1 MSKIKRAFW
10 EDILE
15 AEYEREKREL
25 NEGGR
30 NGRS

>member
-15 AEYEREKREL
+15 QEYEREKREMEERK
-25 NEGGR
+25 NGGR
-30 NGRS
+30 

>member
-15 AEYEREKREL
+15 QELEREKREM
-25 NEGGR
+25 EERRHGGR
-30 NGRS
+30 

>member
-1 MSKIKRAFW
+1 MSKIKREFW

-15 AEYEREKREL
+15 QELERERKEM
-25 NEGGR
+25 EGGR

>member
-15 AEYEREKREL
+15 QECEREKREMEERR
-25 NEGGR
+25 NGGR
-30 NGRS
+30 

>member
-15 AEYEREKREL
+15 QELERERKEL
-25 NEGGR
+25 EGVR
-30 NGRS
+30 HGRS

>member
-15 AEYEREKREL
+15 QEMEREKREMEERK
-25 NEGGR
+25 NGGR
-30 NGRS
+30 